1 MEELFA
7 FQRFLEDE
15 DEAFVAHCQRA
26 ALDKLQTLYPER
38 RLTVYDRLTLGIET
52 DSWYSDTGTDTYEL
66 GLVDHEIPAI
76 RNTRDGE
83 VLTFRL
89 P

>member
-1 MEELFA
+1 M
-7 FQRFLEDE
+7 
-15 DEAFVAHCQRA
+15 
-26 ALDKLQTLYPER
+26 LDKYLFHYKPNARWAESYQVLLQTLYPER